1 MNTLYYFTLCTHV
14 YNYVLIYGHTQVY
27 YCTYTFI
34 HPDNDE
40 CSLGTDDCTHMC
52 INTIGSFICGCNTGY
67 ILDTDGV
74 TCNGMQKLYIAFNHT
89 YKHKYVAGFR

>member
-1 MNTLYYFTLCTHV
+1 M
-14 YNYVLIYGHTQVY
+14 LIYGHTQVY